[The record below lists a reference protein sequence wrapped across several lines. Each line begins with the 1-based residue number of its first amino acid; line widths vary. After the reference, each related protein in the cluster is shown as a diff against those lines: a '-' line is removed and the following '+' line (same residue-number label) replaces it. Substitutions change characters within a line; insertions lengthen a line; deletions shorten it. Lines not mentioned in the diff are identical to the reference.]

1 LIIKE
6 KAILLTKNKYGES
19 DLILKLLTSNGEIYS
34 AIAKSALKSRK
45 RFGGGVLEP
54 THYVNVTLTRR
65 TDDSSGERM
74 AVLNEAQI
82 IDDFKGLKTD
92 YDRLDLALQLVRVV
106 ATVAREGDAH
116 ADIFNLLGHT
126 LKAAE
131 TAKSLSR
138 LRTQF
143 TLKMLHLQGVLPHD
157 MRFLPFL
164 KTPIKETDSLD
175 QFDLVLDSGVS
186 AESDLLLQRYLN

>member
-1 LIIKE
+1 LLIKE

-19 DLILKLLTSNGEIYS
+19 DLILKLLTSSGEIYS

-131 TAKSLSR
+131 TARSLSR

-175 QFDLVLDSGVS
+175 QFDLVLDSGVA